1 MILYKNKLLQ
11 TNKQMSKVTK
21 QISKTSKKKSITHIE
36 KDKVIKSLQNELSDL
51 KSSHVDIIIEYE
63 KKIQELNNNHNFKL
77 KFFEEKLLNGKTEK
91 FIEYYHKLIKLLDSI
106 DELRILY
113 LM

>member
-1 MILYKNKLLQ
+1 
-11 TNKQMSKVTK
+11 MSNIKK
-21 QISKTSKKKSITHIE
+21 QISKTNKKKSITHIE
-36 KDKVIKSLQNELSDL
+36 KDKLIESLQNELSDL
-51 KSSHVDIIIEYE
+51 KSSQTEIIIQYE

-77 KFFEEKLLNGKTEK
+77 KFFEEKLLNGKTER
-91 FIEYYHKLIKLLDSI
+91 FIEYYHKLTKLLDSI

>member
-1 MILYKNKLLQ
+1 
-11 TNKQMSKVTK
+11 MSNIKK
-21 QISKTSKKKSITHIE
+21 QISKTNRKKSITHIE
-36 KDKVIKSLQNELSDL
+36 KDKLIESLQNELSDL
-51 KSSHVDIIIEYE
+51 KSSQTDIIIQYE

-91 FIEYYHKLIKLLDSI
+91 FIEYYHKLTKLLDSI

>member
-1 MILYKNKLLQ
+1 
-11 TNKQMSKVTK
+11 MSNIKK
-21 QISKTSKKKSITHIE
+21 QISKTNKKKSITHIE
-36 KDKVIKSLQNELSDL
+36 KDKLIESLQNELSDL
-51 KSSHVDIIIEYE
+51 KSSQTEIIIQYE

-91 FIEYYHKLIKLLDSI
+91 FIEYYHKLTKLLDSI

>member
-1 MILYKNKLLQ
+1 
-11 TNKQMSKVTK
+11 MSNIKK
-21 QISKTSKKKSITHIE
+21 QISKTNKKKSITHIE
-36 KDKVIKSLQNELSDL
+36 KDKLIESLHNELSDL
-51 KSSHVDIIIEYE
+51 KSSQTDIIIQYE

-91 FIEYYHKLIKLLDSI
+91 FIEYYHKLTKLLDSI

>member
-1 MILYKNKLLQ
+1 
-11 TNKQMSKVTK
+11 MSNIKK
-21 QISKTSKKKSITHIE
+21 QISKTNKKKSITHIE
-36 KDKVIKSLQNELSDL
+36 KDKLIESLQNELSDL
-51 KSSHVDIIIEYE
+51 KSAQTDIIIQYE

-91 FIEYYHKLIKLLDSI
+91 FIEYYHKLTKLLDSI

>member
-1 MILYKNKLLQ
+1 
-11 TNKQMSKVTK
+11 MSNIKK
-21 QISKTSKKKSITHIE
+21 QISKTNKKKSITHIE
-36 KDKVIKSLQNELSDL
+36 KDKLIESLHNELSDL
-51 KSSHVDIIIEYE
+51 KSSQTELIIQYE

-77 KFFEEKLLNGKTEK
+77 KFFEEKLLNGKTER
-91 FIEYYHKLIKLLDSI
+91 FVEYYHKLTKLLDSI

>member
-1 MILYKNKLLQ
+1 
-11 TNKQMSKVTK
+11 MSNIKK
-21 QISKTSKKKSITHIE
+21 QISKTNKKKSITHIE
-36 KDKVIKSLQNELSDL
+36 KDKLIESLQNELSDL
-51 KSSHVDIIIEYE
+51 KSSQTEIIIQYE

-77 KFFEEKLLNGKTEK
+77 KFFEEKLLNGKTER
-91 FIEYYHKLIKLLDSI
+91 FVEYYHKLTKLLDSI

>member
-1 MILYKNKLLQ
+1 
-11 TNKQMSKVTK
+11 MSNIKK
-21 QISKTSKKKSITHIE
+21 QISKTNRKKSITHIE
-36 KDKVIKSLQNELSDL
+36 KDKLIESLQNELSDL
-51 KSSHVDIIIEYE
+51 KSSQTEIIIQYE

-77 KFFEEKLLNGKTEK
+77 KFFEEKLLNGKTER
-91 FIEYYHKLIKLLDSI
+91 FVEYYHKLTKLLDSI

>member
-1 MILYKNKLLQ
+1 
-11 TNKQMSKVTK
+11 MSNIKK
-21 QISKTSKKKSITHIE
+21 QISKTNKKKSITHIE
-36 KDKVIKSLQNELSDL
+36 KDKLIESLQNELSDL
-51 KSSHVDIIIEYE
+51 KSSQTDIIIQYE

-91 FIEYYHKLIKLLDSI
+91 FVEYYHKLTKLLDSI

>member
-1 MILYKNKLLQ
+1 
-11 TNKQMSKVTK
+11 MSNIKK
-21 QISKTSKKKSITHIE
+21 QISKTNKKKSITHIE
-36 KDKVIKSLQNELSDL
+36 KDKLIESLQNELSDF
-51 KSSHVDIIIEYE
+51 KSSQTDIIIQYE

-77 KFFEEKLLNGKTEK
+77 KFFEEKLLNGKTER
-91 FIEYYHKLIKLLDSI
+91 FVEYYHKLTKLLDSI